1 MTKKDAIKQLEDL
14 HTIEH
19 MRSLIFFATE
29 ADKIDWSNK
38 SITRRHQ
45 TKQRALDRY
54 WDLLNQMKHNRGSAY
69 DMRSDVG
76 TKVLAIRVIMEVL

>member
-14 HTIEH
+14 HTVEH

-29 ADKIDWSNK
+29 ADRIGWSDK

-45 TKQRALDRY
+45 TKQQALDHY
-54 WDLLNQMKHNRGSAY
+54 WDLLNQMEHDRGSAY
-69 DMRSDVG
+69 DMRSDIG
-76 TKVLAIRVIMEVL
+76 TKALAIRVIMEIL